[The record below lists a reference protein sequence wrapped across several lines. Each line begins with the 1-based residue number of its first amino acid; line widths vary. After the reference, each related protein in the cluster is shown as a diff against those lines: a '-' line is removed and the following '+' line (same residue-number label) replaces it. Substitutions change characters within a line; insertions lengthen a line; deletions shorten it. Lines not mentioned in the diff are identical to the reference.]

1 MRSGWLCLLAA
12 LLTASAE
19 AQTSAPAQA
28 APAPAPATTAPAKPA
43 PAVPAEEQLTVIT
56 SERLTFDYAKHF
68 ALFEEN
74 VVVTDPELKI
84 LADKMTVLF
93 NDQNVAKSVRA
104 EGNVYLVQLD
114 KKAKSDIALYD
125 VATGEIQ
132 LIGNPQVTRGADV
145 LTGTKITFWRNDNK
159 MKVDGRAQLNLAPD
173 SKGRSTLSGGGLL

>member
-1 MRSGWLCLLAA
+1 MRFGWMCLLAA
-12 LLTASAE
+12 AVVASSD
-19 AQTSAPAQA
+19 AQTSAPAA
-28 APAPAPATTAPAKPA
+28 AAKAPAA
-43 PAVPAEEQLTVIT
+43 PAEEQLTVIT

-93 NDQNVAKSVRA
+93 DDKNVAKSVRA
-104 EGNVYLVQLD
+104 EGHVFLVQLD
-114 KKAKSDIALYD
+114 KKAKADIALYD

-145 LTGTKITFWRNDNK
+145 LTGNKITFWRNDNK

-173 SKGRSTLSGGGLL
+173 GKGKSALSGGGLL